1 MSISYRNAGLDDA
14 EAIDRIFRES
24 FIDTFAHLYRPED
37 LEAFLIKFSLDA
49 WRAELGDGRFT
60 FRLAEADNQPIGF
73 VKLGPPELPIQANG
87 PWLEL
92 RQLYVLNE
100 WRGAGAARELMD
112 WALAE
117 AKASGVEDLYL
128 TVYTDNHRAR
138 RFYEKYGFVE
148 VGPYAFMVGEQA
160 DEDIIMKVRL

>member
-1 MSISYRNAGLDDA
+1 MTPTCRVAGVDDA
-14 EAIDRIFRES
+14 EAIDRVFRVS
-24 FIDTFAHLYRPED
+24 FLDTFAHLYQPED
-37 LEAFLIKFSLDA
+37 LESFLSKFSLAA
-49 WRAELGDGRFT
+49 WRAELGDERFK
-60 FRLAEADNQPIGF
+60 FRLADADGQPIGF
-73 VKLGPPELPIQANG
+73 VKLGPPELPVDADG
-87 PWLEL
+87 PWIEL

-117 AKASGVEDLYL
+117 ARACGVHDLYL

-160 DEDIIMKVRL
+160 DEDIIMKVAL

>member
-1 MSISYRNAGLDDA
+1 MNLTYRRAGLDDA
-14 EAIDRIFRES
+14 VAVDRVFRTS

-37 LEAFLIKFSLDA
+37 LEAFLAKFTVDA
-49 WRAELGDGRFT
+49 WKAELADEKFV
-60 FRLAEADNQPIGF
+60 FRLAEADGQPIGF
-73 VKLGPPELPIQANG
+73 VKLGPAELPVEASE
-87 PWLEL
+87 PWIEL
-92 RQLYVLNE
+92 RQLYVVNE

-117 AKASGVEDLYL
+117 GKARGVGEMYL

-138 RFYEKYGFVE
+138 RFYERYGFVE

-160 DEDIIMKVRL
+160 DEDIIMRKSL